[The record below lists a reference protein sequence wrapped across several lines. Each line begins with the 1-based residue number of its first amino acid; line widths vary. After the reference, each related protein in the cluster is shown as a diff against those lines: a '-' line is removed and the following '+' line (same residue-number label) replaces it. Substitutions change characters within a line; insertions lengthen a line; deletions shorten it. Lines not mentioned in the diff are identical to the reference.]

1 MADQQ
6 LKIDLTARDKTAAA
20 FRSLNTRLA
29 ATRKAAVSLSGA
41 IRKTTLAAGAL
52 GAGVLV
58 ATKKALN
65 FADDIAKIADK
76 VGVTTDALQEYRF
89 AAELAGVKSDEL
101 DKALRKLQ
109 QSAGEARTKGTGT
122 AADTFRLLGLEADLA
137 SGKLEDGVVRFR
149 AVVDALSKV
158 ESQADKASLAAGLFG
173 ARLGP
178 QMMNLLNQGIP
189 AIDKAG
195 ARLRSFNGIIN
206 ESVLRTSE
214 KAVDAI
220 TELETIIKKQL
231 TNALVQ
237 AGPQIIAF
245 ADAFMKNMPT
255 IIQNIQELAYWLG
268 IIERTKIQTLQLEIE
283 ELQETIAKTSQP
295 ARGMVDLLNTKIAEL
310 AAAKAAAREMKG
322 MVEISP
328 RPQPSGHP
336 YMSTKA
342 KTESLIQIRLRERIL
357 QAQNRSRIVAE
368 SELRLM
374 ELNSF
379 EREKQLKYEE
389 IMHELSKENVQLTQ
403 GQHKLLMED
412 LEREFE
418 VKRTMDARNKA
429 AERQKEL
436 QQQIADIMK
445 DGIQTAN
452 EAISGLISG
461 TMKWKDALGLVLKK
475 VLDIVTTMGK
485 GGKSGGGFNI
495 GSLFKMGLSMFAASQ
510 GVPATPMGTSTGPM
524 FPGLMDFHTGG
535 VVGQGPRGFRSDE
548 RMILARTGERVLNRG
563 QTAISSG
570 GNGVVLNQTVNLTT
584 GIQQT
589 VRAEVMSMA
598 PQIAAQAKAAVLDAK
613 RRGGSYAAAFA

>member
-20 FRSLNTRLA
+20 FRALNTRLA

-41 IRKTTLAAGAL
+41 IRNTTLAAAAMGT
-52 GAGVLV
+52 GVLV

-76 VGVTTDALQEYRF
+76 VGVSTDALQEYRF
-89 AAELAGVKSDEL
+89 TAELAGVKTDEL

-109 QSAGEARTKGTGT
+109 QSAGEARTKGTGI
-122 AADTFRLLGLEADLA
+122 AADTFKLLGLEADLA

-195 ARLRSFNGIIN
+195 ARLRSLGGIMD
-206 ESVLRTSE
+206 ESILRTSE

-220 TELETIIKKQL
+220 TELETILKKQL

-237 AGPQIIAF
+237 AGPHIIEFTEAF
-245 ADAFMKNMPT
+245 IKNMPT
-255 IIQNIQELAYWLG
+255 IIQNIQDLAYWLG
-268 IIERTKIQTLQLEIE
+268 IIERTKIQTLQLEIQ
-283 ELQETIAKTSQP
+283 ELKETIAETSRP
-295 ARGMVDLLNTKIAEL
+295 AKGMVDLLETKIAEL
-310 AAAKAAAREMKG
+310 AAAKAAARQMQG
-322 MVEISP
+322 MIEIAP
-328 RPQPSGHP
+328 RPKPFEHP
-336 YMSTKA
+336 RMATKA
-342 KTESLIQIRLRERIL
+342 KTESVVQVKLRERIL
-357 QAQNRSRIVAE
+357 QSQLRSRQVAE

-379 EREKQLKYEE
+379 EREKQLKYEQL
-389 IMHELSKENVQLTQ
+389 MHELSKENVQLTE
-403 GQHKLLMED
+403 GQHKMLMED

-445 DGIQTAN
+445 DSIQTAN

-461 TMKWKDALGLVLKK
+461 TMKWKDALGLVLRK
-475 VLDIVTTMGK
+475 VLDIVTSMGK
-485 GGKSGGGFNI
+485 TKGGGFSLGNLLSMGSKI
-495 GSLFKMGLSMFAASQ
+495 LPSLFGAPS
-510 GVPATPMGTSTGPM
+510 TPFGSTTGQM

-535 VVGQGPRGFRSDE
+535 VVGKGPKGFSSDE
-548 RMILARTGERVLNRG
+548 RLIVARTGERVLNRG
-563 QTAISSG
+563 QTAMSANG
-570 GNGVVLNQTVNLTT
+570 GGVVLNQSINIST
-584 GIQQT
+584 GVQQT
-589 VRAEVMSMA
+589 VRAEIMSMA

-613 RRGGSYAAAFA
+613 RRGGGFSAAFA

>member
-6 LKIDLTARDKTAAA
+6 LKIDLTAKDKTAAA
-20 FRSLNTRLA
+20 FRSLNNRLA
-29 ATRKAAVSLSGA
+29 ATRKAATAVSGA
-41 IRKTTLAAGAL
+41 IGKVTLAAGAL
-52 GAGVLV
+52 GTGLFV

-101 DKALRKLQ
+101 DRALRKLQ

-158 ESQADKASLAAGLFG
+158 ESQADKAGLAAGLFG

-195 ARLRSFNGIIN
+195 ARLRSFGGIMD

-214 KAVDAI
+214 KAVDAL
-220 TELETIIKKQL
+220 TELETIIRKQL

-237 AGPQIIAF
+237 AGPQIIEFTEAF
-245 ADAFMKNMPT
+245 IKNMPV
-255 IIQNIQELAYWLG
+255 ILQNIQDLAYWLG
-268 IIERTKIQTLQLEIE
+268 IIERTRIQTLQLEIE
-283 ELQETIAKTSQP
+283 ELQETIAKTSRP
-295 ARGMVDLLNTKIAEL
+295 AKGMVDLLDTKIAEL

-322 MVEISP
+322 MEIAP
-328 RPQPSGHP
+328 RPKSFEHP
-336 YMSTKA
+336 RMATKA
-342 KTESLIQIRLRERIL
+342 KTESLVQVKLRERIL
-357 QAQNRSRIVAE
+357 QSQLRSRQVAE

-379 EREKQLKYEE
+379 EREKQLKYEQ
-389 IMHELSKENVQLTQ
+389 IMHELSKENVELTE

-475 VLDIVTTMGK
+475 VLDIVANMGK
-485 GGKSGGGFNI
+485 TKGGGFSL
-495 GSLFKMGLSMFAASQ
+495 GSLLKTGLSMFAASQ
-510 GVPATPMGTSTGPM
+510 GAPVAPMGTSTGPM

-535 VVGQGPRGFRSDE
+535 VVGRGPKGFRSDE

-563 QTAISSG
+563 QTAMSSG